1 VPKPKDLVKTK
12 DGQFRI
18 VWDDGHASTYSY
30 RYLRQNCA
38 CAYCRDEMTG
48 KQLLDPESVPAD
60 LKGLGASTVGLYGLK
75 FDFSDG
81 HSTGIYTFEM
91 LRKLCPCPQCT
102 GS

>member
-1 VPKPKDLVKTK
+1 VPRPKDLVKTK
-12 DGQFRI
+12 DGAFRI
-18 VWDDGHASTYSY
+18 IWDDGHTGTYSY

-38 CAYCRDEMTG
+38 CAYCRDEVTG
-48 KQLLDPESVPAD
+48 KSLLDPEAVPQD

-91 LRKLCPCPQCT
+91 LRKLCPCPECA